1 LGNTDTRE
9 ELLHIALEIFATKG
23 YHATKISD
31 IVKQAG
37 VAQGTFY
44 WHFKSKEE
52 IAKEIIDKGK
62 ENLLAAIH
70 QGYRQTFALTD
81 DMIQS
86 TTALMKRI
94 FTFAQENR
102 NLMTFLLVKGQ
113 GADPEI
119 REAIEE
125 ALISVEQAFKKNIQR
140 ATELGMLNSSHNTD
154 LQATMLT
161 SLVLG
166 TLSKWLFGP
175 KHDLNYVP
183 KFSVDE
189 MTEELVHFEFF
200 GLIGQRRN

>member
-1 LGNTDTRE
+1 
-9 ELLHIALEIFATKG
+9 
-23 YHATKISD
+23 
-31 IVKQAG
+31 
-37 VAQGTFY
+37 
-44 WHFKSKEE
+44 
-52 IAKEIIDKGK
+52 
-62 ENLLAAIH
+62 
-70 QGYRQTFALTD
+70 
-81 DMIQS
+81 
-86 TTALMKRI
+86 
-94 FTFAQENR
+94 
-102 NLMTFLLVKGQ
+102 MTFLLVKGQ

-161 SLVLG
+161 SLVFG